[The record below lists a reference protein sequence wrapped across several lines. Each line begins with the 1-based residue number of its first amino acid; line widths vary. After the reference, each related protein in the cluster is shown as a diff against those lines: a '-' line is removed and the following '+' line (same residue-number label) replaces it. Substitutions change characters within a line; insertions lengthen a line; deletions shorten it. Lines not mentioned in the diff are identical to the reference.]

1 MHTGKS
7 YNSLIISQ
15 VEWEGSN
22 IFVYHFFNKFLIP
35 VKEKLVDFDMSAV
48 IATFREVSFRNVDQC
63 FVNLTIELV
72 NGNRWYGILTLHRQ
86 PFRYTMKSSYFLY
99 LLVFSVATVFELHLR
114 DYKQTRGG
122 TKVGHSILMS

>member
-72 NGNRWYGILTLHRQ
+72 NGNR
-86 PFRYTMKSSYFLY
+86 
-99 LLVFSVATVFELHLR
+99 
-114 DYKQTRGG
+114 
-122 TKVGHSILMS
+122 